1 MLKQKHIDQKNKK
14 EEVEKKINITVMLL
28 DRAVMLREA
37 GKYADATR

>member
-14 EEVEKKINITVMLL
+14 EVEKKINITVMLL